1 MTTQTPRGNRTASTR
16 TPVRDR
22 RLGLLMVSAACY
34 LLGPLSHT
42 LTDEVPMT
50 ALKLSRPETAAPR
63 THYKPHHCLM
73 CGAAELNLALP
84 LARSAVG
91 NDYFPTAR
99 PQEDYALSLHLCR
112 ACGNVQ
118 IEDVV
123 DPDLLFRQYTY
134 STTSSLGLVKHFQ
147 TYAAEVVAACGAK
160 AGSLVVDIGS
170 NDGSLLKAFAE
181 LGYRVLGVD
190 PAVEIARRATA
201 EGVETV
207 ADYFTK
213 AVAEQIR
220 EEHGRAAVVT
230 ANNVFA
236 HSDRLPEMADGV
248 RELLRPGGV
257 FTFEVS
263 YLMDIVQKM
272 LFDTVY
278 HEHLCYHSVRSLDAF
293 FTRHGLQLIDVRRI
307 PTKGGSLRGTVQL
320 AGGPRPV
327 SPAVGRLIEWEDIT
341 RLHAP
346 ETWAAYARRI
356 RAAREAFVG
365 VLDRAK
371 AAGKTV
377 AGYGAS
383 PTVTTL
389 INQFDLAGRLDF
401 LVDDNPTKQNTV
413 SPGQHIPV
421 YPSDAIYSMG
431 AAVVAILAWN
441 YAAPIMAKHAAFAEN
456 GGRFVIPLPGLMV
469 V

>member
-1 MTTQTPRGNRTASTR
+1 MPALTQT
-16 TPVRDR
+16 
-22 RLGLLMVSAACY
+22 
-34 LLGPLSHT
+34 
-42 LTDEVPMT
+42 
-50 ALKLSRPETAAPR
+50 RPATNGTR
-63 THYKPHHCLM
+63 THYKPRHCLL
-73 CGAAELNLALP
+73 CGAADLALALP

-112 ACGNVQ
+112 GCGNVQ

-123 DPDLLFRQYTY
+123 DPDLLFRNYTY

-147 TYAAEVVAACGAK
+147 TYAAEVVAATGAEP
-160 AGSLVVDIGS
+160 GSLVVDVGS
-170 NDGSLLKAFAE
+170 NDGSLLKAFRE
-181 LGYRVLGVD
+181 LGFRVLGVD

-201 EGVETV
+201 EGVETLP
-207 ADYFTK
+207 DYFTK
-213 AVAEQIR
+213 ALAGRVR
-220 EEHGRAAVVT
+220 ESHGRAAVIT

-248 RELLRPGGV
+248 RELLRPDGI

-278 HEHLCYHSVRSLDAF
+278 HEHLCYHSVQSLDAF
-293 FTRHGLQLIDVRRI
+293 FARHGLRLIDVRRI

-327 SPAVGRLIEWEDIT
+327 SPVVARVIEWEDLT

-346 ETWAAYARRI
+346 ETWAAYAKRI
-356 RAAREAFVG
+356 RAARDAFVG

-371 AAGKTV
+371 AAGKTI

-389 INQFDLAGRLDF
+389 INQFDLAGRIDF
-401 LVDDNPTKQNTV
+401 LVDDNPTKQNTL

-421 YPSDAIYSMG
+421 YPSDAIYSKG
-431 AAVVAILAWN
+431 ADVVAILAWN
-441 YAAPIMAKHAAFAEN
+441 YAAPIMARHCAFAEQ
-456 GGRFVIPLPGLMV
+456 GGRFVIPLPGLLV
-469 V
+469 A